1 MKKIK
6 RRILGIINIILPI
19 ILGIILLF
27 ADLSESVI
35 YIMVMTLIIG
45 WAIPFAVPIVT
56 GLTIIYRK
64 QPKLALIFNIV
75 NLLLCI
81 MIILLCIYL
90 YDKKML
96 TMIIDYSIIGL
107 LSIINIIYFIIY
119 LKKHH
124 KKNNLKE
131 EYKEIKRIKENKRI
145 DNKKEYM
152 EIIRNLFLVNDMQL
166 KRKDILNSI
175 CDEVL
180 ALDDAAIETVSSI
193 LISRRYYINEKYK
206 DLAVR
211 LGLEKMKGRK
221 QMKKIISML

>member
-1 MKKIK
+1 MTKIK

-75 NLLLCI
+75 NLLLCT

-131 EYKEIKRIKENKRI
+131 EYKEKKRIKEKN
-145 DNKKEYM
+145 NG
-152 EIIRNLFLVNDMQL
+152 
-166 KRKDILNSI
+166 
-175 CDEVL
+175 
-180 ALDDAAIETVSSI
+180 AIV
-193 LISRRYYINEKYK
+193 
-206 DLAVR
+206 
-211 LGLEKMKGRK
+211 
-221 QMKKIISML
+221 

>member
-75 NLLLCI
+75 NLLLCT

-96 TMIIDYSIIGL
+96 TMIIDYSFYDVF
-107 LSIINIIYFIIY
+107 LSK
-119 LKKHH
+119 L
-124 KKNNLKE
+124 
-131 EYKEIKRIKENKRI
+131 
-145 DNKKEYM
+145 
-152 EIIRNLFLVNDMQL
+152 
-166 KRKDILNSI
+166 
-175 CDEVL
+175 
-180 ALDDAAIETVSSI
+180 
-193 LISRRYYINEKYK
+193 
-206 DLAVR
+206 
-211 LGLEKMKGRK
+211 
-221 QMKKIISML
+221 

>member
-1 MKKIK
+1 MTKIK

-75 NLLLCI
+75 NLLLCT

-107 LSIINIIYFIIY
+107 LSIINIIYFIFY

-131 EYKEIKRIKENKRI
+131 EYKEIKRIKEKN
-145 DNKKEYM
+145 NG
-152 EIIRNLFLVNDMQL
+152 
-166 KRKDILNSI
+166 
-175 CDEVL
+175 
-180 ALDDAAIETVSSI
+180 AIV
-193 LISRRYYINEKYK
+193 
-206 DLAVR
+206 
-211 LGLEKMKGRK
+211 
-221 QMKKIISML
+221 

>member
-19 ILGIILLF
+19 ILGITLLF
-27 ADLSESVI
+27 ADLSESII

-131 EYKEIKRIKENKRI
+131 EYREIKRIKEKN
-145 DNKKEYM
+145 NG
-152 EIIRNLFLVNDMQL
+152 
-166 KRKDILNSI
+166 
-175 CDEVL
+175 
-180 ALDDAAIETVSSI
+180 AIV
-193 LISRRYYINEKYK
+193 
-206 DLAVR
+206 
-211 LGLEKMKGRK
+211 
-221 QMKKIISML
+221 

>member
-1 MKKIK
+1 MTKIK

-75 NLLLCI
+75 NLLLCT

-131 EYKEIKRIKENKRI
+131 EYKEIKRIKEKN
-145 DNKKEYM
+145 NG
-152 EIIRNLFLVNDMQL
+152 
-166 KRKDILNSI
+166 
-175 CDEVL
+175 
-180 ALDDAAIETVSSI
+180 AIV
-193 LISRRYYINEKYK
+193 
-206 DLAVR
+206 
-211 LGLEKMKGRK
+211 
-221 QMKKIISML
+221 

>member
-6 RRILGIINIILPI
+6 RRILGITNIILPI

-27 ADLSESVI
+27 SDLSESVI

-131 EYKEIKRIKENKRI
+131 EYKEIKRIKEKN
-145 DNKKEYM
+145 NG
-152 EIIRNLFLVNDMQL
+152 
-166 KRKDILNSI
+166 
-175 CDEVL
+175 
-180 ALDDAAIETVSSI
+180 AIV
-193 LISRRYYINEKYK
+193 
-206 DLAVR
+206 
-211 LGLEKMKGRK
+211 
-221 QMKKIISML
+221 

>member
-64 QPKLALIFNIV
+64 QPKLALIFNIA

-131 EYKEIKRIKENKRI
+131 EYKEIKRIKEKN
-145 DNKKEYM
+145 NG
-152 EIIRNLFLVNDMQL
+152 
-166 KRKDILNSI
+166 
-175 CDEVL
+175 
-180 ALDDAAIETVSSI
+180 AIV
-193 LISRRYYINEKYK
+193 
-206 DLAVR
+206 
-211 LGLEKMKGRK
+211 
-221 QMKKIISML
+221 

>member
-75 NLLLCI
+75 KGRENEESI
-81 MIILLCIYL
+81 QSSFGA
-90 YDKKML
+90 YDGVL
-96 TMIIDYSIIGL
+96 
-107 LSIINIIYFIIY
+107 
-119 LKKHH
+119 
-124 KKNNLKE
+124 
-131 EYKEIKRIKENKRI
+131 
-145 DNKKEYM
+145 
-152 EIIRNLFLVNDMQL
+152 LFL
-166 KRKDILNSI
+166 R
-175 CDEVL
+175 
-180 ALDDAAIETVSSI
+180 
-193 LISRRYYINEKYK
+193 SR
-206 DLAVR
+206 L
-211 LGLEKMKGRK
+211 
-221 QMKKIISML
+221 

>member
-131 EYKEIKRIKENKRI
+131 EYKEIKRIKEKN
-145 DNKKEYM
+145 NG
-152 EIIRNLFLVNDMQL
+152 
-166 KRKDILNSI
+166 
-175 CDEVL
+175 
-180 ALDDAAIETVSSI
+180 AIV
-193 LISRRYYINEKYK
+193 
-206 DLAVR
+206 
-211 LGLEKMKGRK
+211 
-221 QMKKIISML
+221 

>member
-90 YDKKML
+90 YDNKML

-131 EYKEIKRIKENKRI
+131 EYKEIKRIKEKN
-145 DNKKEYM
+145 NG
-152 EIIRNLFLVNDMQL
+152 
-166 KRKDILNSI
+166 
-175 CDEVL
+175 
-180 ALDDAAIETVSSI
+180 AIV
-193 LISRRYYINEKYK
+193 
-206 DLAVR
+206 
-211 LGLEKMKGRK
+211 
-221 QMKKIISML
+221 

>member
-75 NLLLCI
+75 NLLLCT

-131 EYKEIKRIKENKRI
+131 EYKEIKRIKEKN
-145 DNKKEYM
+145 NG
-152 EIIRNLFLVNDMQL
+152 
-166 KRKDILNSI
+166 
-175 CDEVL
+175 
-180 ALDDAAIETVSSI
+180 AIV
-193 LISRRYYINEKYK
+193 
-206 DLAVR
+206 
-211 LGLEKMKGRK
+211 
-221 QMKKIISML
+221 